1 MPDDADVRVDTTGR
15 TIPDALDDV
24 IVALRG
30 AGYLDLP
37 LSTQEPLVEEARQ
50 RRLETEAPE
59 TTDQPPVEEARQRR
73 LETKASEEP
82 LKVLFVCTAN
92 ICRSPFMELTARH
105 LAGDSPIE
113 FRSAGTHG
121 FTDHPINPEMAV
133 TLAPR
138 GITSHEEFRS
148 RPLTKTELDWADVV
162 LTAEADHRQFIL
174 DDHPALFR
182 KVFTLGQFVDS
193 LVGQDSLH
201 GRELLTA
208 VGAHR
213 TTASS
218 ELDVADPYR
227 RGPEA
232 CERAAAHIESLLR
245 TALAALVP
253 QGSA

>member
-1 MPDDADVRVDTTGR
+1 
-15 TIPDALDDV
+15 
-24 IVALRG
+24 
-30 AGYLDLP
+30 
-37 LSTQEPLVEEARQ
+37 
-50 RRLETEAPE
+50 
-59 TTDQPPVEEARQRR
+59 
-73 LETKASEEP
+73 
-82 LKVLFVCTAN
+82 
-92 ICRSPFMELTARH
+92 MELTARH

-208 VGAHR
+208 VGA
-213 TTASS
+213 S